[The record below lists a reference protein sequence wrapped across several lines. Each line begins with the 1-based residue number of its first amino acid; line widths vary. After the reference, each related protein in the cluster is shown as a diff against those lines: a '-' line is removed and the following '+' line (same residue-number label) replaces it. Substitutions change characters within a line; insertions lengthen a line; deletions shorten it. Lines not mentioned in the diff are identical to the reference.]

1 MQFMK
6 IVILSVFAVFF
17 VSCTKKSSTQ
27 DQVTSSQK
35 ELRIRTEE
43 LTQKP
48 KQGIQKKEPD
58 FSKTLREAIYFSSS
72 LEREALK
79 LILKD
84 PSLQKITL
92 FSSLAY
98 IVEVNSGAKKTPPF
112 GLDCGTYDIKR
123 ENNKILI
130 FKSCVKP
137 APKVAEIDIVRPDE
151 SYKVNFFINE
161 WSAIVGM
168 SVALTGSDMNCDLG
182 IKEKKLHKLTCQNW
196 SYQTVEDQLSSTV
209 LKANEFKFQ
218 RDSKKQFVITGA
230 FYKELVENRKFDVLV
245 PLEGKI
251 KIIEKEVQIVDEFLE
266 DIRQQQNPDGGT
278 NGEEST
284 AQSESGSQE
293 KNNTEEGHHQN
304 QEGSNP
310 EGNSQEINNQESY
323 RQENYGAES
332 PYGESL
338 NQQEEGFTAPGL
350 EFQEVPAEVPSEV
363 FDDVPVQPVPTRGR
377 GR

>member
-6 IVILSVFAVFF
+6 IVILSIFAVFF

-27 DQVTSSQK
+27 DQVTTSQK
-35 ELRIRTEE
+35 DPQIHVDKPV
-43 LTQKP
+43 QKS
-48 KQGIQKKEPD
+48 QKKEPD

-79 LILKD
+79 LILKN

-137 APKVAEIDIVRPDE
+137 APKVAEVDIIRQDE
-151 SYKVNFFINE
+151 SYKVHFFISE
-161 WSAIVGM
+161 WSAVVGM
-168 SVALTGSDMNCDLG
+168 SVALTGSDMSCDLG
-182 IKEKKLHKLTCQNW
+182 IKEKKLHKLICNNW

-209 LKANEFKFQ
+209 LKAQEFKFQ
-218 RDSKKQFVITGA
+218 RDSQKQFVIKGA

-251 KIIEKEVQIVDEFLE
+251 KIIEKEVQIIDEFLE
-266 DIRQQQNPDGGT
+266 DIKQQQNADGGT

-284 AQSESGSQE
+284 TQSESGS
-293 KNNTEEGHHQN
+293 KEEVSVEDGRNQN
-304 QEGSNP
+304 QE
-310 EGNSQEINNQESY
+310 NSNQEGY
-323 RQENYGAES
+323 NQENNGQEN
-332 PYGESL
+332 PYGESI
-338 NQQEEGFTAPGL
+338 NPNEEGFSAPGL
-350 EFQEVPAEVPSEV
+350 EFQEVPGQTPEQNPELIPSEV
-363 FDDVPVQPVPTRGR
+363 PQDDVPVQPVPTRGR